1 MAIYSL
7 AILAASLLGAMA
19 APISHGSSIAV
30 TDKHYSGV
38 GTLYDDRSIRGAC
51 DNIHYSLDQPF
62 VAVSADKFGGLKGNK
77 NVCGQ
82 YVKANR
88 ADNPNKTYEFKIV
101 DVCEDCDDDSLDFSE
116 SALRTF
122 TNKDSLDIEWEL
134 VGDKEDQ
141 EENEEDEEEDK
152 PVSKS
157 HGKDKK
163 KELDEE
169 DEEKDDED
177 DKDDKDDDKEDKHRH
192 SDSVYHGRGTWFSDT
207 HGSCGEDFS
216 QDDMIVALNEAQ
228 MGQQS
233 GSGSKCGQKIRVSA
247 KGSSASVVVRVVD
260 TCPSRYCS
268 HGQLD
273 LSRKA
278 FQKFASLSK
287 GVLELE
293 WSFV

>member
-19 APISHGSSIAV
+19 APVSHTSSMAV
-30 TDKHYSGV
+30 VNKQYSGV

-51 DNIHYSLDQPF
+51 ADIHYSLDEPF
-62 VAVSADKFGGLKGNK
+62 VAVSTDKFGGLKGNK

-82 YVKANR
+82 YVKVNR
-88 ADNPNKTYEFKIV
+88 ADSPNKTYEYKIV
-101 DVCEDCDDDSLDFSE
+101 DVCEDCDDQSLDFSE
-116 SALRTF
+116 SALRVF
-122 TNKDSLDIEWEL
+122 TNSDSLDIQWEL
-134 VGDKEDQ
+134 IESKDEDKKNDEK
-141 EENEEDEEEDK
+141 EEEEEEKEDK
-152 PVSKS
+152 PATKPES
-157 HGKDKK
+157 KDKK
-163 KELDEE
+163 KKEVE
-169 DEEKDDED
+169 EEKED
-177 DKDDKDDDKEDKHRH
+177 KDDDKDDDKSSH
-192 SDSVYHGRGTWFSDT
+192 SGSVYHGRGTWFSDT
-207 HGSCGEDFS
+207 LGSCGENFS

-228 MGQQS
+228 MGQQY
-233 GSGSKCGQKIRVSA
+233 GSGSKCGQKIRVTA

-260 TCPSRYCS
+260 TCPYRYCS

-278 FQKFASLSK
+278 FQKFATLSK

>member
-7 AILAASLLGAMA
+7 ALLAASLLGAMA
-19 APISHGSSIAV
+19 APVSHPSSMAV
-30 TDKHYSGV
+30 AHKQYSGV

-51 DNIHYSLDQPF
+51 ADIHYSLEEPF

-82 YVKANR
+82 YVKVNR
-88 ADNPNKTYEFKIV
+88 ADDPSKTYEYKIV
-101 DVCEDCDDDSLDFSE
+101 DVCEDCEDESLDFSE
-116 SALRTF
+116 SALRVF
-122 TNKDSLDIEWEL
+122 TNQDSLDIQWEL
-134 VGDKEDQ
+134 VESKDKSDKQ
-141 EENEEDEEEDK
+141 DEEEEEEKEEK
-152 PVSKS
+152 PTPKS
-157 HGKDKK
+157 QNKDKK
-163 KELDEE
+163 KEEAK
-169 DEEKDDED
+169 EEKED
-177 DKDDKDDDKEDKHRH
+177 KNDDKDDDKDSKNRP
-192 SDSVYHGRGTWFSDT
+192 SGSVYHGRGTWFSDT
-207 HGSCGEDFS
+207 RGSCGENFS

-228 MGQQS
+228 MGQQF
-233 GSGSKCGQKIRVSA
+233 GSGSKCGQKIRVTA

-260 TCPSRYCS
+260 TCPYRYCS

-278 FQKFASLSK
+278 FQEFASLSK